1 LTNELSVYAK
11 WQFWAA
17 GYDKGSKVSRL
28 QNLKQIEKSIGKPPK
43 QLAERPKLRSELAY
57 LWALFVSL
65 KNASEGAISYNQI
78 KSYMDIYGDLTAFE
92 VDLIRELDQLSYQE
106 AQSNG

>member
-1 LTNELSVYAK
+1 
-11 WQFWAA
+11 
-17 GYDKGSKVSRL
+17 
-28 QNLKQIEKSIGKPPK
+28 
-43 QLAERPKLRSELAY
+43 
-57 LWALFVSL
+57 LFVSL

-106 AQSNG
+106 AYANG

>member
-1 LTNELSVYAK
+1 LTKELSVYAK

-28 QNLKQIEKSIGKPPK
+28 QNLKQIEKSIGQPPK
-43 QLAERPKLRSELAY
+43 QLAERPKLRSELDY
-57 LWALFVSL
+57 LWGLFVSL

-106 AQSNG
+106 AYSNG

>member
-1 LTNELSVYAK
+1 MSAYAK

-28 QNLKQIEKSIGKPPK
+28 QNLKQIEKSIGQPPK
-43 QLAERPKLRSELAY
+43 QLAERPALRPELAY

-106 AQSNG
+106 AYANG

>member
-1 LTNELSVYAK
+1 LTSEISAYAK
-11 WQFWAA
+11 WEFWAS

-43 QLAERPKLRSELAY
+43 QLAERPELRAELAY

-106 AQSNG
+106 AYANG